1 MHRWR
6 ISVGRLGL
14 AALSHCSRPAP
25 AAIAKDPVAPATA
38 SATASSSAAP
48 PPSVAPPPSGP
59 PIVVTT
65 GATFGELIVH
75 ANAATSLTM
84 RVEIEAL
91 VGGAFEP
98 RSYEMLL
105 LDACDAKT
113 GTPAGLPACRTLSA
127 GQTLKPVPFTGYTC
141 SSQCNLMCDKNVQI
155 TGATIR
161 YVVKSCDGKARWE
174 TAPVKVK

>member
-1 MHRWR
+1 VLRGAWC
-6 ISVGRLGL
+6 LGL
-14 AALSHCSRPAP
+14 LAHCSRPSP
-25 AAIAKDPVAPATA
+25 NGVVKDPIAKDPVTTTA
-38 SATASSSAAP
+38 SASSAPVSPA
-48 PPSVAPPPSGP
+48 PSGP

-65 GATFGELIVH
+65 GATFGELIVQAH
-75 ANAATSLTM
+75 ASQSLAM

-91 VGGAFEP
+91 VGGVFEP
-98 RSYEMLL
+98 RSYEMFL

-113 GTPAGLPACRTLSA
+113 GTPVGLPTCRTVSA

-155 TGATIR
+155 SGTTIR
-161 YVVKSCDGKARWE
+161 YVVKSCDGKLRWE